1 MQAFAHCPAS
11 TLSGI
16 RYLLTDIDDTLT
28 HEGRL
33 AASTLA
39 ALERLDAAGIKVIPV
54 TGGCAG
60 WCDHIARAW
69 PVASVIGENG
79 AFAFR
84 RQGQRILTTWW
95 EDEQRLRAR
104 QRHVMT
110 VARQLLLNHPR
121 AALAQDQPFRFADVA
136 VDHCQAVGPLA
147 QSEIR
152 AIIAG
157 FTAAGIQARASSIHI
172 NAWQGEFDKARMAV
186 RVLTETFG
194 LDRMQLE
201 QEVMYVGDAPN
212 DAPMFATFRHTVG
225 VANIIQHRAALGW
238 EPCWV
243 TRHSHGTGVEEI
255 AEALLTARKG
265 VENVKTDA

>member
-1 MQAFAHCPAS
+1 MQPFAHCPAD

-28 HEGRL
+28 REGRL
-33 AASTLA
+33 NASTLE
-39 ALERLDAAGIKVIPV
+39 ALERLSAAGIRVIPV

-69 PVASVIGENG
+69 PVAAVIGENG

-84 RQGQRILTTWW
+84 LQGQRLLTTWW
-95 EDEQRLRAR
+95 EDERRLRAR
-104 QRHVMT
+104 QRHVMSI
-110 VARQLLLNHPR
+110 AQQLLISHPQ
-121 AALAQDQPFRFADVA
+121 AALAQDQSFRFADVA
-136 VDHCQAVGPLA
+136 IDHCQAVEPLSR
-147 QSEIR
+147 QQIR

-172 NAWQGEFDKARMAV
+172 NAWQGDFDKARMAV
-186 RVLTETFG
+186 HVLTETFA

-201 QEVMYVGDAPN
+201 NEVMYVGDAPN

-225 VANIIQHRAALGW
+225 VANIIKHRGALGW
-238 EPCWV
+238 EPSWI
-243 TRHSHGTGVEEI
+243 TRHGHGAGVEEI
-255 AEALLTARKG
+255 ADALLKAHEPAET
-265 VENVKTDA
+265 ES

>member
-1 MQAFAHCPAS
+1 M
-11 TLSGI
+11 
-16 RYLLTDIDDTLT
+16 
-28 HEGRL
+28 
-33 AASTLA
+33 
-39 ALERLDAAGIKVIPV
+39 
-54 TGGCAG
+54 
-60 WCDHIARAW
+60 
-69 PVASVIGENG
+69 
-79 AFAFR
+79 
-84 RQGQRILTTWW
+84 
-95 EDEQRLRAR
+95 
-104 QRHVMT
+104 
-110 VARQLLLNHPR
+110 
-121 AALAQDQPFRFADVA
+121 
-136 VDHCQAVGPLA
+136 DHCQAVGPLA

-172 NAWQGEFDKARMAV
+172 NAWQGEFDKARMVV

-238 EPCWV
+238 EPSWV
-243 TRHSHGTGVEEI
+243 TRHSHGAGVEEI

-265 VENVKTDA
+265 VESVKTDA

>member
-136 VDHCQAVGPLA
+136 VDHCQAVSPLA

-238 EPCWV
+238 EPSWV
-243 TRHSHGTGVEEI
+243 TRHSHGAGVEEI
-255 AEALLTARKG
+255 AEALLMARKG
-265 VENVKTDA
+265 VESVKTDA